1 MDIIA
6 DNKAL
11 LLRLKRPERVL
22 NVIPKSQ
29 VIKEENGVSEVVVK
43 WGLDEA
49 RVLKNLGLKDV
60 PSPIEKHYEWPGMFK
75 PFQHQVTTA
84 SFLTLHKRAF
94 CFNDPGTG
102 KTSSVIWASDYLM
115 KKKVIRRVLIVCPL
129 SIMQSAW
136 QGDLFK
142 VAVHRT
148 VGIAYGNREKRKQV
162 IENHDYEY
170 VIINYDGIDVVH
182 DEIKNN
188 NFDLIVVDEANA
200 YKNTQTKRWKLMQQ
214 LLKPET
220 HLWMLTGT
228 PASQSP
234 MDAYGLAKLVSPDNV
249 PRFIGS
255 WRDKVMSKVS
265 MFVWKPKPKSN
276 DTVFAALQPAI
287 RFSKEECLDLPELMY
302 TTREVELTPTQK
314 KYYNLLK
321 SQMAIVAAGEEI
333 TAVNAATALNK
344 LLQLSGGAVYSDE
357 KDTIQF
363 DAKNRLAVLEEVIE
377 ETPHKV
383 LVFVPFRHTI
393 EIIRDHLS
401 KKGLKVECIHGD
413 VSAAKRTTIFKQFQE
428 TDKLD
433 VLVIQPQSAA
443 HGVTLTAANVIVWW
457 GPVMSFETYAQAN
470 ARIHR
475 QGQKNKCLV
484 VHLQGSEVE
493 RKFFNAL
500 QSKSKDHFNLMDL
513 YKDELGL

>member
-1 MDIIA
+1 MDIVA

-22 NVIPKSQ
+22 DVIPKSK
-29 VIKEENGVSEVVVK
+29 VLHTKDGISEVLVH

-49 RVLKNLGLKDV
+49 RVLKNLGLKEV
-60 PSPIEKHYEWPGMFK
+60 PSPIEKHYNWPGMFK
-75 PFQHQVTTA
+75 PFDHQVKTA
-84 SFLTLHKRAF
+84 SFLTMHKRAF

-115 KKKVIRRVLIVCPL
+115 DKKIVKRVLIVCPL

-136 QGDLFK
+136 QADLFK
-142 VAVHRT
+142 VAIHRT
-148 VGIAYGNREKRKQV
+148 VGIAYGSREKRKQI
-162 IENHDYEY
+162 IENEDNEY

-182 DEIKNN
+182 EDIKNAA
-188 NFDLIVVDEANA
+188 FDLIVVDEANA
-200 YKNTQTKRWKLMQQ
+200 YKNTQAKRWKLLHQ

-234 MDAYGLAKLVSPDNV
+234 LDAYGLARLVSPDNV
-249 PRFIGS
+249 PRFIGA
-255 WRDKVMSKVS
+255 WKDQVMYKVS
-265 MFVWKPKPKSN
+265 MFTWKPKPKAN
-276 DTVFAALQPAI
+276 DIVFNALQPAI
-287 RFSKEECLDLPELMY
+287 RFSKDQCLDLPELLY

-321 SQMAIVAAGEEI
+321 SQMAITAAGEDI

-344 LLQLSGGAVYSDE
+344 LLQLSGGAVYSDD

-393 EIIRDHLS
+393 EIIRDHLD
-401 KKGLKVECIHGD
+401 KKGLKTECIHGD
-413 VSAAKRTTIFKQFQE
+413 VSASKRAAIFKRFQE
-428 TDKLD
+428 TDTLD
-433 VLVIQPQSAA
+433 VLIIQPQSAA

-457 GPVMSFETYAQAN
+457 GPVMSFETYVQAN

-484 VHLQGSEVE
+484 VHLEGSEVE
-493 RKFFNAL
+493 RKFFKAL

-513 YKDELGL
+513 YKEELGL